1 MTPHIEKVSPD
12 GTKRF
17 GSLSDNAPGV
27 VLLIRPTEA
36 SMLMTN
42 MSTVER
48 AFDS

>member
-1 MTPHIEKVSPD
+1 MTPQIEKVIPE

-42 MSTVER
+42 ISTVETV
-48 AFDS
+48 FDS

>member
-1 MTPHIEKVSPD
+1 MTPQIEKVSPE

-17 GSLSDNAPGV
+17 GSLSDNTPGV